1 MVHKYT
7 LFNCLYVLDIGKMNP
22 EKQVELYQSLIHTG
36 PRFGYRHV
44 FSLLGFLGF
53 LNVYAMRVNLSVAIV
68 AMVNSTS
75 NSGIANHTNITDG
88 TCPAPITPGNSTS
101 DTTGDFDWDEK
112 TQSLVLGCF
121 FYGYVLTQIP
131 GGRAAELFGGKWI
144 FGIGILI
151 TSIFTILMPIAAK
164 TDFRLLVAVRV
175 IEGMGEGVTFPVMHA
190 MLAHWSPPLERSKL
204 STFIYAGSMMGTV
217 ASLPLTGLICD
228 YWGWEAAFYVFG
240 AFGLVWFIF
249 WTIFVYD
256 TPAK

>member
-1 MVHKYT
+1 MVHKQT
-7 LFNCLYVLDIGKMNP
+7 LFNCHTGLLPYVLDIGKMNP

-75 NSGIANHTNITDG
+75 NSGIANNTNITDG

-101 DTTGDFDWDEK
+101 ETTGDFDWDEK

-151 TSIFTILMPIAAK
+151 TSVFTILMLSHLGSFCAK
-164 TDFRLLVAVRV
+164 VL
-175 IEGMGEGVTFPVMHA
+175 IMH
-190 MLAHWSPPLERSKL
+190 
-204 STFIYAGSMMGTV
+204 I
-217 ASLPLTGLICD
+217 
-228 YWGWEAAFYVFG
+228 
-240 AFGLVWFIF
+240 
-249 WTIFVYD
+249 
-256 TPAK
+256 